1 MVALILYFSAV
12 MLLLAFLIM
21 MSIYTL
27 SLIYSSI
34 MGSPYVATRKQRIE
48 EILKE
53 AGLKKGKTFVE
64 LGCGDG
70 RIVRSAVKKYQVK
83 GVGVDI
89 NPLLI
94 QWAKIL
100 GKKDIQ
106 FKVENIFDTDLR
118 KNDYI
123 YLFLMPKL
131 IEKLA
136 IKMNKELKKGTVVI
150 SHGFP
155 VKSWEKKLYKTL
167 KRVPFP
173 TYYYRV
179 R

>member
-1 MVALILYFSAV
+1 
-12 MLLLAFLIM
+12 
-21 MSIYTL
+21 MSVYTL
-27 SLIYSSI
+27 SLIYSSL
-34 MGSPYVATRKQRIE
+34 MGAPYVATRKKRIE

-53 AGLKKGKTFVE
+53 AGLKKGKIFVE
-64 LGCGDG
+64 VGCGDG
-70 RIVRSAVKKYQVK
+70 RIVRTAVKKYQVK
-83 GVGVDI
+83 GVGIDI

-94 QWAKIL
+94 IWARLLSHSRLDRESDSRLRGNDNKL
-100 GKKDIQ
+100 DII

-118 KNDYI
+118 KADYV

-136 IKMNKELKKGTVVI
+136 LKINKELRKGTIVI

-155 VKSWEKKLYKTL
+155 IKRWKKKLFKTL
-167 KRVPFP
+167 ERTPFP

-179 R
+179 